1 MNPVQFKI
9 EGRTWALLPLDEYQA
24 LCRQLEDAADAEA
37 MRRAQARDEE
47 SFPSAFVERLLVSG
61 ENPVR
66 VWREHRGLSASE
78 LARRA
83 NVSNAHISAIETGA
97 STGSVQTLR
106 RIADVLDTTID
117 TLVLPVG

>member
-1 MNPVQFKI
+1 MKPVQFEI
-9 EGRTWALLPLDEYQA
+9 EGRAWALLPLEDYEE
-24 LCRQLEDAADAEA
+24 LCRQAEDAADAES

-47 SFPSAFVERLLVSG
+47 SFPSSFVERLLLSG

-66 VWREHRGLSASE
+66 VWRDHRGLSASE

-83 NVSNAHISAIETGA
+83 NVSNAHISAIESGA

-106 RIADVLDTTID
+106 RIADALDTTID
-117 TLVLPVG
+117 TLVLS

>member
-24 LCRQLEDAADAEA
+24 LCQQLDEAADAEA
-37 MRRAQARDEE
+37 MRQAQARDEE
-47 SFPSAFVERLLVSG
+47 SFPSAFVERLLLSG

-66 VWREHRGLSASE
+66 VWRVYRGLTAAE

-83 NVSNAHISAIETGA
+83 NVSNAHVSAIETGA

-106 RIADVLDTTID
+106 RIADALDTTID
-117 TLVLPVG
+117 TLVLS

>member
-1 MNPVQFKI
+1 MKPVQFEI
-9 EGRTWALLPLDEYQA
+9 EGRTWALLPLEDYEVLCQQA
-24 LCRQLEDAADAEA
+24 EDAADAES
-37 MRRAQARDEE
+37 MRRALARDEE
-47 SFPSAFVERLLVSG
+47 SFPASFVERLLLSG

-66 VWREHRGLSASE
+66 IWREHRGLTAAE

-106 RIADVLDTTID
+106 RIADALDTTID
-117 TLVLPVG
+117 TLVPS

>member
-1 MNPVQFKI
+1 
-9 EGRTWALLPLDEYQA
+9 
-24 LCRQLEDAADAEA
+24 

-47 SFPSAFVERLLVSG
+47 SFPSSFVERLLLSG

-78 LARRA
+78 LARHA
-83 NVSNAHISAIETGA
+83 SVSSAHISAIESGA

-106 RIADVLDTTID
+106 RIADALDTTID
-117 TLVLPVG
+117 TLVLS

>member
-1 MNPVQFKI
+1 M
-9 EGRTWALLPLDEYQA
+9 
-24 LCRQLEDAADAEA
+24 
-37 MRRAQARDEE
+37 
-47 SFPSAFVERLLVSG
+47 
-61 ENPVR
+61 R

-117 TLVLPVG
+117 TLVLPVD

>member
-1 MNPVQFKI
+1 MNPVQFEI
-9 EGRTWALLPLDEYQA
+9 EGRTWALLPMDEYEA
-24 LCRQLEDAADAEA
+24 LCRQLDDAADAEA

-47 SFPSAFVERLLVSG
+47 SFPSAFVERLLFSG

-66 VWREHRGLSASE
+66 VWREHRGLSTNE

-83 NVSNAHISAIETGA
+83 NVSNAHISAIETSA

-106 RIADVLDTTID
+106 RIANALDTTID
-117 TLVLPVG
+117 TLVLSVD

>member
-1 MNPVQFKI
+1 MKPVQFEI
-9 EGRTWALLPLDEYQA
+9 EGRTWALLPLEDYDRLCGLIDE
-24 LCRQLEDAADAEA
+24 AADAEA
-37 MRRAQARDEE
+37 MRKAQAREEE
-47 SFPSAFVERLLVSG
+47 SFPSSFVERLLLSG

-83 NVSNAHISAIETGA
+83 KVSNAHISAIETGT

-106 RIADVLDTTID
+106 RIADALDTTID
-117 TLVLPVG
+117 TLVLS

>member
-1 MNPVQFKI
+1 
-9 EGRTWALLPLDEYQA
+9 
-24 LCRQLEDAADAEA
+24 

-47 SFPSAFVERLLVSG
+47 SFPSLFVERLLLSG

-78 LARRA
+78 LARHA
-83 NVSNAHISAIETGA
+83 SVSSAHISAIESGASTG

-106 RIADVLDTTID
+106 RIADALDTTID
-117 TLVLPVG
+117 TLVLS